1 MLAPLSID
9 ASITYLESSEMDHT
23 VDIRVRFEDLIQG
36 ASHGDVHIVEG
47 RTLAAD
53 EFDTIDGFV
62 RRVTEIISY
71 DDLIISF

>member
-9 ASITYLESSEMDHT
+9 ASDTYLESSEVDHT

-36 ASHGDVHIVEG
+36 GSLGDVHIVKS
-47 RTLAAD
+47 RTLAAN
-53 EFDTIDGFV
+53 EFDTIHGLV
-62 RRVTEIISY
+62 RRVAEIIND